1 MSVLKRE
8 YNEELL
14 VDPYGP
20 SRYQIKVS
28 IFKLEED
35 GCLQNMQLSYKTP
48 CILCKVLCTI

>member
-14 VDPYGP
+14 VDPYGT

-28 IFKLEED
+28 VFKLEED
-35 GCLQNMQLSYKTP
+35 GRLQNIQLSYKTP
-48 CILCKVLCTI
+48 CRRVLCTI